1 MPEEMDLNIDGNDI
15 INEPLKRSPEFMER
29 YRQWLYS
36 IEKDDLIREL
46 KSYYDSALL
55 APDLSGSN
63 CFIYNSSQSSG
74 FYFPWSVDYPAETFA
89 FVFDYFKDKILVQDY
104 QLYFS
109 NRQYSSQ
116 GDRVEVI
123 EKHYLKPTSREKS
136 KIPFEQKF
144 GNIQIEQIIYNNR
157 PALIKLMA
165 NVYAGRNYKNPLP
178 FSDLTD
184 ILFN

>member
-1 MPEEMDLNIDGNDI
+1 MDQNINENDI

-36 IEKDDLIREL
+36 IEKDELIQEL
-46 KSYYDSALL
+46 KSYYNSALN
-55 APDLSGSN
+55 APNVPDTN
-63 CFIYNSSQSSG
+63 CFVYRSAQSNG
-74 FYFPWSVDYPAETFA
+74 FYFPWSLDYPLETSSY
-89 FVFDYFKDKILVQDY
+89 VFDYFKDKILEQDY

-109 NRQYSSQ
+109 NRQYSSED
-116 GDRVEVI
+116 DRVEVI
-123 EKHYLKPTSREKS
+123 EKHYLKPSGRES
-136 KIPFEQKF
+136 SMVPFEQKF

-165 NVYAGRNYKNPLP
+165 NVYAGRNYKQPLP

-184 ILFN
+184 ILFT